1 MSFIQNLF
9 TSRDNNSNS
18 ATYVGQQDRLWWD
31 PVTNRFYYS
40 DGNTPGGFPVGGGGN
55 VTTDRLVNGAF
66 EFVLTPT
73 GNVTA
78 PGSILPSANVS
89 YDLGSPTNAWRSLY
103 ISGNT
108 LYIANENMSVNPSTG
123 VWNFTSNGANINLG
137 ANSTFANIAVNIAS
151 ANAISVSGNITT
163 QGAVSAS
170 GNVTVGNLTVTGKIN
185 SSFIPSESNVHSL
198 GNSTNR
204 WANLWLT
211 GTTIYLGNSIIDS
224 TPDGSTVNILTANA
238 ALANVVAGNVTT
250 GGLVSASG
258 NITGN
263 YFVGNGSQLTGISV
277 SSNKIFNGNS
287 YANISAASG
296 NVEIN
301 ANGQSWLFGTSGN
314 LTLPG
319 NTVSINY
326 ANGTPYGGAGS
337 SLPPQTGN
345 VGKILSTNGTSP
357 LWETMPGVFG
367 LVIDGGD
374 AAFASLDF
382 IIDGGPA

>member
-277 SSNKIFNGNS
+277 SSN
-287 YANISAASG
+287 
-296 NVEIN
+296 
-301 ANGQSWLFGTSGN
+301 L
-314 LTLPG
+314 
-319 NTVSINY
+319 
-326 ANGTPYGGAGS
+326 
-337 SLPPQTGN
+337 
-345 VGKILSTNGTSP
+345 
-357 LWETMPGVFG
+357 
-367 LVIDGGD
+367 
-374 AAFASLDF
+374 
-382 IIDGGPA
+382 

>member
-1 MSFIQNLF
+1 M
-9 TSRDNNSNS
+9 
-18 ATYVGQQDRLWWD
+18 
-31 PVTNRFYYS
+31 
-40 DGNTPGGFPVGGGGN
+40 GGGGN

-89 YDLGSPTNAWRSLY
+89 YDLGSPTNVWRSLY

-204 WANLWLT
+204 WANL
-211 GTTIYLGNSIIDS
+211 
-224 TPDGSTVNILTANA
+224 
-238 ALANVVAGNVTT
+238 
-250 GGLVSASG
+250 
-258 NITGN
+258 
-263 YFVGNGSQLTGISV
+263 
-277 SSNKIFNGNS
+277 
-287 YANISAASG
+287 
-296 NVEIN
+296 
-301 ANGQSWLFGTSGN
+301 
-314 LTLPG
+314 
-319 NTVSINY
+319 
-326 ANGTPYGGAGS
+326 
-337 SLPPQTGN
+337 
-345 VGKILSTNGTSP
+345 
-357 LWETMPGVFG
+357 
-367 LVIDGGD
+367 
-374 AAFASLDF
+374 
-382 IIDGGPA
+382 

>member
-1 MSFIQNLF
+1 MSDESIYKIRASRVNSISAQQYDGYEGLIWYDTF
-9 TSRDNNSNS
+9 TGELRIWDNNI
-18 ATYVGQQDRLWWD
+18 
-31 PVTNRFYYS
+31 
-40 DGNTPGGFPVGGGGN
+40 PGGRLIYDNGPS
-55 VTTDRLVNGAF
+55 TTNKLINGAF

-123 VWNFTSNGANINLG
+123 IWNFTSNGANINLG

-170 GNVTVGNLTVTGKIN
+170 GNVTVGNLN
-185 SSFIPSESNVHSL
+185 AL
-198 GNSTNR
+198 GQVS
-204 WANLWLT
+204 AV
-211 GTTIYLGNSIIDS
+211 GN
-224 TPDGSTVNILTANA
+224 
-238 ALANVVAGNVTT
+238 VAGN
-250 GGLVSASG
+250 
-258 NITGN
+258 
-263 YFVGNGSQLTGISV
+263 YFIGNGSQLTGLPATYSNAQVATFLASGTDTSNIITTANISG
-277 SSNKIFNGNS
+277 SYFLGNGAFLTGINATTNKIFNGNS

-357 LWETMPGVFG
+357 LWTAMPGVFG
-367 LVIDGGD
+367 LVIDGGS
-374 AAFASLDF
+374 AAYVSTDF
-382 IIDGGPA
+382 IIDGGTAA